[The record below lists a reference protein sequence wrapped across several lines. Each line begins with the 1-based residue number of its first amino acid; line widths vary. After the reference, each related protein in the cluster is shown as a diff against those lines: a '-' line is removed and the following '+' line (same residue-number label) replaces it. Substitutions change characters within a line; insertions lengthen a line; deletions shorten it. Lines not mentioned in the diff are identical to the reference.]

1 MYSQTAKRGFG
12 LWVDNYDAMAR
23 KTVLKLLLAKWGPLS
38 VEMQTALLRD
48 QTAETDGNAQPTYV
62 DNTPLEEEHTTPS
75 FAEDI
80 KSSMATSVRS

>member
-1 MYSQTAKRGFG
+1 M
-12 LWVDNYDAMAR
+12 
-23 KTVLKLLLAKWGPLS
+23 LAKWGPLS

-48 QTAETDGNAQPTYV
+48 QSAAADDNNQPTYV
-62 DNTPLEEEHTTPS
+62 DNTTLAEETPAPPS